1 MQSINIIKVDASSV
15 EQLKLMFGQ
24 DSDMRFCRGIGA
36 EQVRWSWCQ
45 LSLGSC
51 VFPPQNH
58 RRAWDV
64 PIYRLCSLLNIVQ
77 RGGVKSNQMFK
88 KYRFRKGILT

>member
-1 MQSINIIKVDASSV
+1 
-15 EQLKLMFGQ
+15 MFGQ

-51 VFPPQNH
+51 VFPPQDH
-58 RRAWDV
+58 RRSRDV
-64 PIYRLCSLLNIVQ
+64 PIYTINAKLTQKHSLREEL
-77 RGGVKSNQMFK
+77 F
-88 KYRFRKGILT
+88 RF

>member
-15 EQLKLMFGQ
+15 EQLKIMFGQ
-24 DSDMRFCRGIGA
+24 DSDVRFCRGIGA

-58 RRAWDV
+58 RCSWDV

-77 RGGVKSNQMFK
+77 RGGGGKSMFK